1 MKAIDALSKLCDR
14 LGMRPGKKPH
24 LEGKHHH
31 KKKAALKKVSV
42 SNKEHL
48 EDAEASHVDAERNEK
63 DALKAVQNLIRLST
77 KMTKT
82 GESFG
87 KEHMKEIRE
96 MYNFLKGAHERKAEA
111 DARKFNALGE
121 IVNNLDQIHELHHA
135 ADEDEEDKE
144 DKEGE
149 ENEEGGEGEEIVSKK
164 DSTKVSS

>member
-1 MKAIDALSKLCDR
+1 MGGDDSLAGGEIAPHVKAIDALSKLCDR

-87 KEHMKEIRE
+87 KEHMKEIS
-96 MYNFLKGAHERKAEA
+96 FS
-111 DARKFNALGE
+111 
-121 IVNNLDQIHELHHA
+121 
-135 ADEDEEDKE
+135 KE
-144 DKEGE
+144 HMNVKPRPMPG
-149 ENEEGGEGEEIVSKK
+149 
-164 DSTKVSS
+164 SSMLSVK